1 MPFLFFMVFPL
12 AVWDTMVCP
21 PGKQSPTRKDG
32 RSESSRETSR
42 ETSGEPW
49 GRLTP

>member
-12 AVWDTMVCP
+12 AVWDALVCP
-21 PGKQSPTRKDG
+21 PASQSGKRAQSRKA
-32 RSESSRETSR
+32 SRETSS
-42 ETSGEPW
+42 EPSSEPW

>member
-21 PGKQSPTRKDG
+21 PAQQSPARKG
-32 RSESSRETSR
+32 ERSSRKSARETS
-42 ETSGEPW
+42 SEPW